1 MGSRGCGPAARG
13 CAVKSMFLYRGSWR
27 LSSTARRGV
36 TTLAILGIGLA
47 QAACSTSSQQ
57 WDGSGATAEL
67 LGVSFLPT
75 THPMT
80 GNQVGGLSGL
90 SYDPVA
96 RSWLVVSDR
105 AEGPIAYTLRTSFD
119 PRPESNGQ
127 AWVAGSF
134 EAWLGREWPVPSEAT
149 DAEGIAVMR
158 SATGDH
164 QRVWVYE
171 RPPMLAVEDVRRS
184 EVRRFETPEAVL
196 NHHRFNLGYEAVAA
210 IPDRFGGQFWVGLES
225 SLTID
230 GLESTPERGG
240 LSRVLVY
247 RAPTGELLST
257 FGYRSAPIPHDF
269 DHGPDA
275 AAAMN
280 TLVGFSGLPDAG
292 PRDPVF
298 LLALERAF
306 QRGYGNRAKVFALDG
321 STTEEDGVEFPVL
334 NKSMVLDF
342 ATLDISPWGLEH
354 PENTEGIA
362 IGPEIAD
369 RRGGRLVL
377 VVVDD
382 NFGRNDQKQVV
393 YAFRMHLGR

>member
-1 MGSRGCGPAARG
+1 MY
-13 CAVKSMFLYRGSWR
+13 FYRKLQGLR
-27 LSSTARRGV
+27 LPICRGV
-36 TTLAILGIGLA
+36 AAMILLGACLV
-47 QAACSTSSQQ
+47 QVACSSSSNGR
-57 WDGSGATAEL
+57 WDGSSATAEL
-67 LGVSFLPT
+67 LGVSFLPSI
-75 THPMT
+75 HPMT
-80 GNQVGGLSGL
+80 GNRVGGLSGI

-96 RSWLVVSDR
+96 QSWLVVSDR
-105 AEGPIAYTLRTSFD
+105 LEGPIAYTLRTSFD
-119 PRPESNGQ
+119 PRSESNGR

-149 DAEGIAVMR
+149 DAEGVAILR
-158 SATGDH
+158 TPTGDH

-171 RPPMLAVEDVRRS
+171 RPPSVVVEDMRRS
-184 EVRRFETPEAVL
+184 TVRRFEVPDAIV
-196 NHHRFNLGYEAVAA
+196 NHHRFNLAFKAVAA
-210 IPDRFGGQFWVGLES
+210 IADRYGGQIWVGMES

-230 GLESTPERGG
+230 GPESTPERGG

-247 RAPTGELLST
+247 RAATGELLST
-257 FGYRSAPIPHDF
+257 LGYRSEPIPADF
-269 DHGPDA
+269 DLGPEA
-275 AAAMN
+275 PVAMN
-280 TLVGFSGLPDAG
+280 TLVGFSALPDAG

-321 STTEEDGVEFPVL
+321 STTEEDGVELPVL

-342 ATLDISPWGLEH
+342 ATLDLSPWGLDH